1 MSVQPRLLE
10 QLCSLLPSSVSTEA
24 RDACRLINTGTD
36 PVKGSLWL
44 SKLAAE
50 SGNAEAVRIARQVG
64 DQVRS

>member
-1 MSVQPRLLE
+1 
-10 QLCSLLPSSVSTEA
+10 VSTEA